1 MLSRGTTKGW
11 VDEKDSNILKWNSKA
26 MNWNRIATH
35 EKHSNNKIAE
45 WEEINP
51 TKKTKLALTTNG
63 ETKPDQMMEWFMCQ
77 PGLDS
82 NWSPYCHP
90 NKNILD

>member
-51 TKKTKLALTTNG
+51 TKKNQIGTYYKWWD
-63 ETKPDQMMEWFMCQ
+63 ETR
-77 PGLDS
+77 
-82 NWSPYCHP
+82 P
-90 NKNILD
+90 NDGMVYVPTRIR